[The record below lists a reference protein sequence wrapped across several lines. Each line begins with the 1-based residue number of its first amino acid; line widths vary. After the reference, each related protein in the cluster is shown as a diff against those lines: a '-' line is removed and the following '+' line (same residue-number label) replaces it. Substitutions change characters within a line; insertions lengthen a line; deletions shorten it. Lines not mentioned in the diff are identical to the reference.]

1 MWSRFERFA
10 IACLVLA
17 VWAGAQHL
25 LFTVGMPAGLP
36 ESVVGRMLG
45 MLDAATLLVLHHYFS
60 STARSQSKD
69 DTIRALSLEGKP
81 HDPKKQ
87 EE

>member
-25 LFTVGMPAGLP
+25 LFTVGMPARLP
-36 ESVVGRMLG
+36 EPVAGRMLG
-45 MLDAATLLVLHHYFS
+45 MLDAAALLILHHYFS
-60 STARSQSKD
+60 STARSQTKD
-69 DTIRALSLEGKP
+69 DTIRALAQDNKKP
-81 HDPKKQ
+81 
-87 EE
+87 EA